1 MGLESLVLPLYEL
14 YWLLTTRHLTA
25 NIFSCIPI
33 FLDNDF
39 CKTINLFI
47 IDIYASCS
55 IYLEE
60 KAPVKNKQTSINK
73 NNHVNMKSVFSPSVL
88 DFPSVIWLEVGSYTD
103 LKCWQPGP
111 LFMRVL
117 RSQNWFSGQSW
128 LQFSL
133 SPVASVDGRIGE
145 DRAAGAPHRLS
156 GKGSS
161 SGLQKSL

>member
-88 DFPSVIWLEVGSYTD
+88 DFPSVI
-103 LKCWQPGP
+103 
-111 LFMRVL
+111 
-117 RSQNWFSGQSW
+117 
-128 LQFSL
+128 
-133 SPVASVDGRIGE
+133 
-145 DRAAGAPHRLS
+145 
-156 GKGSS
+156 
-161 SGLQKSL
+161 